1 MKDVKVCYE
10 VSFDGTKASL
20 LRYAQV
26 LLKLNIEH
34 VRSCGY
40 NPKHPRSSITAL
52 IKMAPHQLDAFKR
65 ELKPIDVRYRS
76 PTRFERGT
84 LLPIYASAEEEV
96 AHAADA

>member
-1 MKDVKVCYE
+1 MDVKVCYE

-34 VRSCGY
+34 VRSYGY
-40 NPKHPRSSITAL
+40 NPSYPRSSITAL
-52 IKMAPHQLDAFKR
+52 IKMAPHHLEVFKR
-65 ELKPIDVRYRS
+65 ELKPIEVRYRS
-76 PTRFERGT
+76 PTRFDHGT
-84 LLPIYASAEEEV
+84 LRPIYASAEEEV